1 MNKVFATLAMLV
13 LSVVLGGSPASAQG
27 DTLTVGI
34 VLSIKTLDPQNT
46 TAGVMYGVAMHV
58 SETLVGVENGKIVPL
73 LAESW
78 KMLDDKVTYE
88 FTLKQGVKFHN
99 GDVMTADDV
108 VYSFQ
113 RALSPAGAA
122 TKGQSMYL
130 AEVGKKDDKTIYLK
144 SVAPMGQAFLGNLSH
159 PWASIFSKKYTE
171 ALGPDYGQNPMGTGK
186 FKFKKSIPG
195 DRVELE
201 RFDDYHGAKAKVKN
215 LIFRTIIEP
224 SSRTIEL
231 ESGAIDAATEVAPI
245 DAGRIKDN
253 PKLEFVEV
261 PSYRLHQ
268 MGFDVTL
275 PPYDNVKVR
284 EAINL
289 AVNRPGIIKAVF
301 RGFAQ
306 PARGVIP
313 SSIDYSRF
321 NESADYPYDPAK
333 AKKLLA
339 EAGFPNGF
347 KGVLMT
353 SERYDYQNVATVV
366 QNNLKEIGIDMQIK
380 IIEAGAYND
389 FIGKPKHDPFIYNW
403 GGNVP
408 TSDPFFYMNP
418 LYHSK
423 NIGQA
428 NRYYYNNPELDKLL
442 DLGVQAPEGPERA
455 GYYAKAWDVLNQDL
469 PQISLLNPINLYAKV
484 KTLKGV
490 EFSPTAI
497 NFYGNAYFE

>member
-1 MNKVFATLAMLV
+1 MRKISAILASLV
-13 LSVVLGGSPASAQG
+13 LSLVLGGSPALAQG
-27 DTLTVGI
+27 DTLTVAI

-58 SETLVGVENGKIVPL
+58 SETLVGVENGKLVPL

-78 KMLDDKVTYE
+78 KMLDDKLTYE
-88 FTLKQGVKFHN
+88 FTLKKGVKFHN

-130 AEVGKKDDKTIYLK
+130 AEVGKKDDRTIYLK
-144 SVAPMGQAFLGNLSH
+144 ATAPMGQAFLGNLTH
-159 PWASIFSKKYTE
+159 PWASIFNKKYTE
-171 ALGPDYGQNPMGTGK
+171 ALGLDYGQTPMGTGK
-186 FKFKKSIPG
+186 FTFKNSVPG

-201 RFDDYHGAKAKVKN
+201 RFDDYHGEKAKVKN

-224 SSRTIEL
+224 SSRAIEL
-231 ESGAIDAATEVAPI
+231 ESGAIDVATEVAPI

-253 PKLEFVEV
+253 AKLEFVEV

-268 MGFDVTL
+268 MGFDITV
-275 PPYDNVKVR
+275 PPYDNPKVR

-289 AVNRPGIIKAVF
+289 AINRPGIIKAVF
-301 RGFAQ
+301 RGFGV

-313 SSIDYSRF
+313 DSIEYSRYKD
-321 NESADYPYDPAK
+321 SSDIPYDPAA

-347 KGVLMT
+347 KGALMT

-366 QNNLKEIGIDMQIK
+366 QNNLKAIGIDMQIK

-418 LYHSK
+418 LYHSR

-428 NRYYYNNPELDKLL
+428 NRYYYSNPELDKVL
-442 DLGVQAPEGPERA
+442 DQGVQAPEGEERA
-455 GYYAKAWDVLNQDL
+455 GYYAQAWDILNRDL

-484 KTLKGV
+484 KNLKGV